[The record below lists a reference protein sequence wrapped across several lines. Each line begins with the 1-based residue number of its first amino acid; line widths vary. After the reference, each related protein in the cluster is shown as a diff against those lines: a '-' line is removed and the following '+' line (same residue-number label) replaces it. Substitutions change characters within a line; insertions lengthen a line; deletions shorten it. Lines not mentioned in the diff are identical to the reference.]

1 MGKYLTETFVDDVHA
16 LKTDLNLELGK
27 SFAPMLGAS
36 EDEYDRTETFVAMN
50 EWLRDATKD
59 DLKRLSG
66 TFGLL
71 PVIYSLSGIDVLQA
85 TLLQE
90 TARLDVMG
98 IISYIRTALHQL
110 VGNDVSMMR
119 TLCRT
124 MFPDYDTDA
133 MDVDS
138 RSLFISLF
146 ISKCMNTRSDI
157 TYPQAISRVLM
168 PVLEG

>member
-1 MGKYLTETFVDDVHA
+1 MGKYLTETFVDDIHS
-16 LKTDLNLELGK
+16 LKTDLNLELDK
-27 SFAPMLGAS
+27 SFAPMIGES
-36 EDEYDRTETFVAMN
+36 EDEYDRTEAFVAMN

-90 TARLDVMG
+90 TARLDVIG
-98 IISYIRTALHQL
+98 IISYIRAALYQL
-110 VGNDVSMMR
+110 VGNDVDMMH
-119 TLCRT
+119 TLCQT
-124 MFPDYDTDA
+124 MFPDHDSDA
-133 MDVDS
+133 MGVDS

-157 TYPQAISRVLM
+157 TYPQAISRVLI

>member
-27 SFAPMLGAS
+27 SFAPTIGES
-36 EDEYDRTETFVAMN
+36 EDEYGRTEAFVAMN

-66 TFGLL
+66 AFGLL
-71 PVIYSLSGIDVLQA
+71 PVVYSLSGIDVLQA

-110 VGNDVSMMR
+110 VGNDVSRMR
-119 TLCRT
+119 ALCRT

-133 MDVDS
+133 MNVDS